1 MFNKYPY
8 TDFHEANLSW
18 MLDKIKSFDSIIDD
32 IDQMNQTIIG
42 MQQSIADIQTELVGV
57 SELIGSGVI
66 E

>member
-18 MLDKIKSFDSIIDD
+18 MLDKIKNFESTIDN

-42 MQQSIADIQTELVGV
+42 MQQAIADIQAELDRI
-57 SELIGSGVI
+57 SE
-66 E
+66 ED